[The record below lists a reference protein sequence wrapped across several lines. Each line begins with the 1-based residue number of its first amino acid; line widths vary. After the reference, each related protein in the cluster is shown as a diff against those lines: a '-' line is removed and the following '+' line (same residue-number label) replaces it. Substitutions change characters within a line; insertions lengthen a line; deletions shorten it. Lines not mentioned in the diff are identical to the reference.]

1 METLSLI
8 AREICLLVGMCTI
21 AMLIVCAIMGFI
33 EWIKDILRR
42 QSKIRWL
49 CQHAYTEEWCNESI
63 SWIEYETKCSKCG
76 KKKTFLIFKKKWEG

>member
-1 METLSLI
+1 METISLI
-8 AREICLLVGMCTI
+8 VREICLLVGMATTG
-21 AMLIVCAIMGFI
+21 ALIVCALAGFTG
-33 EWIKDILRR
+33 WIKDILRR

-49 CQHAYTEEWCNESI
+49 CQHAYTEEWRNESI